1 MATLEIGN
9 KDAHD
14 AYENKDHLDLI
25 DAGLTATNL
34 PQKAPDVT
42 VSITDGGKRAT
53 VTYKMALTLVASDE
67 DELEDV
73 ENLITGLLQ
82 DAAAAGLSTSGI
94 PSNPLT
100 IIKLTMATIKRIRDI
115 WETEH
120 RIARLAV
127 RDLPVKIKDRNGK
140 TVKLRTRIFVDASWM
155 ANDPT
160 EWGSYA
166 WIELEMH
173 RMLGVGGQHKGRLP
187 EDLDDLQRAYGIIP
201 WQPANDDDL
210 VGTFYSDLH
219 SCVEFVDRDEVKVTA
234 DVSCN
239 AISDDDVVAL
249 VIRSMT
255 LEFQILEEEE
265 EESGIGG
272 SGSGTAVDD
281 GAEEGSEE
289 GTEEET
295 EEDEEREEEEESEKG
310 SAKTP
315 PKKKAVK
322 KAAVKKGRGRKL
334 SELGKRKFEKKLR
347 TDR

>member
-25 DAGLTATNL
+25 DAGLTANNL

-82 DAAAAGLSTSGI
+82 DAAAEGLNTSGI

-100 IIKLTMATIKRIRDI
+100 IIKLTMSTIKRIRDI

-140 TVKLRTRIFVDASWM
+140 TIKLRTKIFVDASWM

-173 RMLGVGGQHKGRLP
+173 RVLGIPGQHKGILP
-187 EDLDDLQRAYGIIP
+187 EDLDDLARTDGIIP
-201 WQPANDDDL
+201 WQPANGDDL

-219 SCVEFVDRDEVKVTA
+219 SCEQDIDRDEIKVTA

-255 LEFQILEEEE
+255 IELEILEEEDKG
-265 EESGIGG
+265 SGIGE
-272 SGSGTAVDD
+272 SGSGTAV
-281 GAEEGSEE
+281 E
-289 GTEEET
+289 EEET
-295 EEDEEREEEEESEKG
+295 EETDEQEEEEEAGEKG
-310 SAKTP
+310 SSKQP
-315 PKKKAVK
+315 PTKKAPAK
-322 KAAVKKGRGRKL
+322 KAGAKKGRGRML